1 MVVGMT
7 KTHCTGPK
15 THGVLYKLNVPS
27 SFPEVTG
34 G

>member
-7 KTHCTGPK
+7 KTHCIGPK
-15 THGVLYKLNVPS
+15 THGTLYKLYILS

-34 G
+34 D